1 MKECVIKVV
10 EPVKNRDGLFGIA
23 MLPIFLGK
31 GNSME
36 ATRFTVDHVL
46 RALGVQRVS
55 SSVSERNEA
64 VIAVY
69 KKCQT
74 YYRIETDDLREQIQ
88 GRG

>member
-23 MLPIFLGK
+23 MLPNFWGK

-36 ATRFTVDHVL
+36 ATRFTVDHVF
-46 RALGVQRVS
+46 RALGVQHVS

-69 KKCQT
+69 RKMSGILQD
-74 YYRIETDDLREQIQ
+74 RN
-88 GRG
+88 